1 MRERPAAEGN
11 PAAIFYL
18 AFSGIPWY
26 SVKKVRNSAY
36 SRRSAAAPA
45 VIFLCAECGSL
56 RSILISRETQFPVK

>member
-1 MRERPAAEGN
+1 MRERPEAEGN

-36 SRRSAAAPA
+36 SRRSTAASAA
-45 VIFLCAECGSL
+45 LFLCAESGFL

>member
-26 SVKKVRNSAY
+26 SVKKGAQQRILAPGAAA
-36 SRRSAAAPA
+36 SAAL
-45 VIFLCAECGSL
+45 FLCAECGSL